1 METFHGPTE
10 WNWHRRLSA
19 FIELQGRTPKE
30 FPLENVVLSTALVC
44 GLFGA
49 RPQCRQAGRV
59 AGGDGKLSSVAG
71 GAALLGAGSLR
82 D

>member
-30 FPLENVVLSTALVC
+30 FPLENVVLSTAL
-44 GLFGA
+44 G
-49 RPQCRQAGRV
+49 V
-59 AGGDGKLSSVAG
+59 AGCLVRDRNVVKQG
-71 GAALLGAGSLR
+71 GWG
-82 D
+82 